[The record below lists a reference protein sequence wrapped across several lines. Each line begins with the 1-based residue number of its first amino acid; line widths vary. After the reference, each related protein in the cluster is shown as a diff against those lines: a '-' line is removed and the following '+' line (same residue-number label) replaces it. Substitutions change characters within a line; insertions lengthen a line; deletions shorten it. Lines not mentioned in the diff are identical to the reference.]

1 MAKKSKKD
9 TFEHILL
16 EAIEE
21 GLADLGENVKT
32 AVFSILEENF
42 NIKKNEIP
50 QKIMDF
56 QLALEQVFGLGA
68 KNLEILFMKSL
79 HSKLML
85 ACKWPTWCKWVIP
98 EVTFQEYVCLM
109 KQKFEEVEIRQK
121 DIQVLVNVAK
131 DEEIEVHSFNGKR
144 KIARVG
150 SFRSVSDEK

>member
-1 MAKKSKKD
+1 LAKKSKND

-42 NIKKNEIP
+42 NIKKKEIP

-56 QLALEQVFGLGA
+56 QVALEQVFGLGA

-121 DIQVLVNVAK
+121 DIQVLVNVPK

>member
-1 MAKKSKKD
+1 LAKKSKND

-42 NIKKNEIP
+42 NIKKKEIP

-56 QLALEQVFGLGA
+56 QVALEQVFGLGA

-79 HSKLML
+79 HSKIML

-109 KQKFEEVEIRQK
+109 KQKFEEVGIRQK
-121 DIQVLVNVAK
+121 DIQVFVNVPK
-131 DEEIEVHSFNGKR
+131 DEEIEVHSFIGKR
-144 KIARVG
+144 K
-150 SFRSVSDEK
+150 

>member
-1 MAKKSKKD
+1 LAKKSKKD

-109 KQKFEEVEIRQK
+109 KQKCEEVEIRQK

>member
-42 NIKKNEIP
+42 NIKKKEIP

-56 QLALEQVFGLGA
+56 QVALEQVFGLGA

-121 DIQVLVNVAK
+121 DIQVFVNVPK
-131 DEEIEVHSFNGKR
+131 DEEIEAHPF
-144 KIARVG
+144 IAK
-150 SFRSVSDEK
+150 EK